1 MRSVGT
7 MTEHIVVAVSPT
19 TLFNQQIGVADSRF
33 FHFSQK
39 HLKQNVSTVP

>member
-7 MTEHIVVAVSPT
+7 VTEHIVVVMSPT
-19 TLFNQQIGVADSRF
+19 TLFNQQIGVADNRF

-39 HLKQNVSTVP
+39 HLRHNMSTVS